1 MGAWSTEADG
11 GLSDSIGTTTDSNRT
26 IDIEAL
32 TAEAQTAETQ
42 TAEVHT
48 FEIFLEPPPCYHPE
62 AASSQEP
69 PCYHPGAG
77 SSQDPMPGAGSS
89 QGPVQPEAPSPF
101 PTIHAQ
107 PRDPHVP
114 QMLGTGIIVDYEAP
128 ICVETGSLFYV
139 WFLFGSFIKIY
150 VCVSCASSFC
160 LGSDRYEPLVLRRWQ
175 GLMRLYIIWQV
186 AMRRSR
192 IQHNILICF
201 KMFRGEANFKY
212 CVA

>member
-62 AASSQEP
+62 AASSQEEP
-69 PCYHPGAG
+69 PCYRDHPGAE
-77 SSQDPMPGAGSS
+77 SSQNPMPGAGSS
-89 QGPVQPEAPSPF
+89 QGPVRHPEDNEPAPF

-107 PRDPHVP
+107 PRDPHIP

-175 GLMRLYIIWQV
+175 GLMRHYIIFQS
-186 AMRRSR
+186 AIRRSR
-192 IQHNILICF
+192 SHHDM
-201 KMFRGEANFKY
+201 K
-212 CVA
+212 V